1 MFLPVHTFF
10 FFSSNVPE
18 RFHFYDKIAWNRS
31 STDALTM
38 MSPSHKPLIGMWD
51 LVYTTTSGSSGGKLG
66 PFIGKVQQEVD
77 IAEGLYVNYVRL
89 GPLTGRLDATWEVI
103 NQKQWKVGICSRTF
117 YFFARRYFRSR
128 VPGVNSE
135 NVTSRGIGG

>member
-1 MFLPVHTFF
+1 
-10 FFSSNVPE
+10 
-18 RFHFYDKIAWNRS
+18 
-31 STDALTM
+31 
-38 MSPSHKPLIGMWD
+38 MWD

-103 NQKQWKVGICSRTF
+103 NQKQWKVIFQTIAFLLWGTQVVKKELGQEGLWTLSYLDQDMRILT
-117 YFFARRYFRSR
+117 ARSFEKKNGNLY
-128 VPGVNSE
+128 
-135 NVTSRGIGG
+135 ILAKA